1 MQCMWFGSN
10 LQQCFQ
16 ISKRFNQ
23 NWFNVALIKKKFFFF
38 ELFAIDGSK
47 MVCDGVCHN
56 CIFHRHASGTEIVSK
71 IF

>member
-1 MQCMWFGSN
+1 MQCMWFRSN

-23 NWFNVALIKKKFFFF
+23 NWFNVALIFHFFFF
-38 ELFAIDGSK
+38 DLFAIDGGE
-47 MVCDGVCHN
+47 MIRYGICHN
-56 CIFHRHASGTEIVSK
+56 YIFHRRASGTEIVSK